1 MTAHAR
7 WAGGEIKR
15 SEKNMLERLL
25 EEGRPLVAAHRGK
38 SGAAIAENTVRA
50 ALHAFKEGADIVEF
64 DALRTLDN
72 KIAVFH
78 EDMDFR
84 LLFPAIPVRFSL
96 MAELK
101 KRKLRSAYGYLLNYG
116 INDLEE
122 YLAALKGKGLLNFD
136 RIWFADARKCLEI
149 VKRLDMFD
157 QILFKGYVR
166 ERGNRLLDLFA
177 AYPQAWFMPICKT
190 SANYPIAVAGCEK
203 HGVKMRGVEVLF
215 RSEDDLFAQPE
226 FVKKEREAGR
236 FVWVNSIHLDGRP
249 DMCAEHGDNYAIF
262 DDPDK
267 HWGFLLDRGYRV
279 IQTDW
284 PVELNRWL
292 DTKF

>member
-1 MTAHAR
+1 
-7 WAGGEIKR
+7 
-15 SEKNMLERLL
+15 MLERLL

-38 SGAAIAENTVRA
+38 SGAAIAENTVKA

-177 AYPQAWFMPICKT
+177 AYPQAWFMPICDIRR
-190 SANYPIAVAGCEK
+190 SRQALGIFARPRLPRHSNGLAG
-203 HGVKMRGVEVLF
+203 R
-215 RSEDDLFAQPE
+215 AQPL
-226 FVKKEREAGR
+226 AGHQ
-236 FVWVNSIHLDGRP
+236 IL
-249 DMCAEHGDNYAIF
+249 
-262 DDPDK
+262 
-267 HWGFLLDRGYRV
+267 
-279 IQTDW
+279 T
-284 PVELNRWL
+284 
-292 DTKF
+292 T